1 MKTIAVVE
9 DNADNRLLVS
19 AILEDTYR
27 IVEYEDGI
35 VALREIPGAS
45 IDLVLL
51 DISMPEMDGVEVMRR
66 LALDERTNRIP
77 VIALTAHA
85 SASDRQR
92 FMDSGFSDYVTK
104 PITDEQILLAAIARL
119 LG

>member
-1 MKTIAVVE
+1 VKIIALVE

-19 AILEDTYR
+19 AILEDAYH
-27 IVEYEDGI
+27 IVEYEDGTA
-35 VALREIPGAS
+35 ALRGIPETS

-51 DISMPEMDGVEVMRR
+51 DISLPELDGVEVMRR
-66 LALDERTNRIP
+66 LAADERTKRIP

-85 SASDRQR
+85 GPGDQKR
-92 FMDSGFSDYVTK
+92 FMDAGFSGYVTK
-104 PITDEQILLAAIARL
+104 PITDENVLLVAIARL